1 MNSEQQISSLYE
13 YIKLVATAQLSH
25 GTRLAME
32 RVCYSTQHK
41 QGGAG
46 CGMWIRAREQ

>member
-1 MNSEQQISSLYE
+1 MS
-13 YIKLVATAQLSH
+13 KLVATAQLSH

-46 CGMWIRAREQ
+46 RGMGIRAREQ